1 MTTSTAG
8 LPVTGVDVHRF
19 GKDLENLRE
28 DCSRSSAVRGGG
40 MFGGERGEAWS
51 QFCWE
56 LDLGLDGKESQQ
68 PSRFDE
74 DSVPL
79 QPGQKM
85 S

>member
-1 MTTSTAG
+1 MATSTAG
-8 LPVTGVDVHRF
+8 LPFTGEEVPRF
-19 GKDLENLRE
+19 GKDLENLRK

-40 MFGGERGEAWS
+40 MFGAGEAWS